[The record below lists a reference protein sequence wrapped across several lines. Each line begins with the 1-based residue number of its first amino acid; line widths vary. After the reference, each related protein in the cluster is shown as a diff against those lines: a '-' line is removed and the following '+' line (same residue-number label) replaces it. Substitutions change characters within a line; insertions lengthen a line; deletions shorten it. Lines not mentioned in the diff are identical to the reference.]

1 MTPQIAKTPDA
12 ASHKKRLVFSAVVA
26 VLILVLGTVFRPASL
41 RTSSKT
47 ESEVTV
53 SQAEIEQIRKIASNS
68 AISIMAGRFAGAAQ
82 IVDPY
87 LGVFLGSHMPFVAW
101 KNGMAVSA
109 MPRQPLPAEAFGV
122 TSSGPVNMQ
131 PILNSSAFPI
141 AAFKSDQLAVPNI
154 ALKWTPSDGASVIL
168 ATRSSEGKVSFV
180 PGSFIGTEPFSCSGT
195 PLNELRTTIP
205 VSARS
210 IGSVLF
216 DTNGTLLG
224 LTVSCR
230 ESAAIISA
238 LDIEEI
244 VNKATSPEATL
255 RARYGIAASS
265 VPQVSKKFFDVDGLL
280 VTNIWKGLPSAD
292 AGFLPG
298 DIILSSKKQ
307 PIATPDDLLQLLQS
321 ASTTTSIPIRRFGRR
336 IYLHFPPA
344 KNAKQPDAFGF
355 DYRREDGVTL
365 ENLDVRGT
373 LYAAGVRNGDRLLQV
388 DGQAASPDLLAR
400 LAPSVPHY
408 FTVQIGNRLKGVFV
422 TP

>member
-1 MTPQIAKTPDA
+1 MTPQIAKTPEA
-12 ASHKKRLVFSAVVA
+12 ASHKKRLIFSAVVA

-41 RTSSKT
+41 RTSLKT

-53 SQAEIEQIRKIASNS
+53 SQAEIEQIRKIASNT
-68 AISIMAGRFAGAAQ
+68 AISFVSGRFAGAAQ

-109 MPRQPLPAEAFGV
+109 MPNQPLPAEAFGV

-154 ALKWTPSDGASVIL
+154 ALNWTPTDGASVIL

-180 PGSFIGTEPFSCSGT
+180 PGSFIGAEPFSCSGT
-195 PLNELRTTIP
+195 PLEELRTTVP

-224 LTVSCR
+224 LVVSCR
-230 ESAAIISA
+230 QSAAIISA
-238 LDIEEI
+238 LDIDGI
-244 VNKATSPEATL
+244 IKKATSAEATL
-255 RARYGIAASS
+255 RARYGIASS
-265 VPQVSKKFFDVDGLL
+265 PVPQVSKKFFDVDGLL
-280 VTNIWKGLPSAD
+280 VTNIWKGLPAAD

-307 PIATPDDLLQLLQS
+307 PIATPADLLQLLQS
-321 ASTTTSIPIRRFGRR
+321 SSTTSIPIRRFGRR

-344 KNAKQPDAFGF
+344 KNAKLLDAFGF
-355 DYRREDGVTL
+355 DYRREEGVTL

-388 DGQAASPDLLAR
+388 DGQAASPALLAR